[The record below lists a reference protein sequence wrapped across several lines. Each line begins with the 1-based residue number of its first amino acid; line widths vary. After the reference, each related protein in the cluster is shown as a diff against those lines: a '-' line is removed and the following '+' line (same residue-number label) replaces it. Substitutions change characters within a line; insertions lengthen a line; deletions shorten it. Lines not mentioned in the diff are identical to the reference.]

1 MATSPCVILYGNSV
15 FLAGIRADLAERAR
29 VEVLAV
35 EPGCPDTAAIIRARR
50 PAALVFDLSAT
61 QPHCAV
67 SLLRDDADLVLIG
80 VDPSSDRLL
89 VLSGRHEQPESA
101 AGLVQAII
109 AASAARPAQPHPGAH
124 DGDLPELL
132 RRRKGR
138 ATETRRDGDAE
149 QR

>member
-29 VEVLAV
+29 VEVLAF

-61 QPHCAV
+61 QPDCAV
-67 SLLRDDADLVLIG
+67 SLLRDHTELVLIG

-101 AGLVQAII
+101 PDLVQAII
-109 AASAARPAQPHPGAH
+109 ASSVARSPDPTPPLLTFENHPTEENHESANHP
-124 DGDLPELL
+124 L
-132 RRRKGR
+132 
-138 ATETRRDGDAE
+138 ETY
-149 QR
+149 

>member
-35 EPGCPDTAAIIRARR
+35 EPGSPDAAAIVRARR
-50 PAALVFDLSAT
+50 PTALIFDLSVT
-61 QPHCAV
+61 QPESAV
-67 SLLRDDADLVLIG
+67 SLLRDHTDLVLIG

-109 AASAARPAQPHPGAH
+109 ASSVARSPDPGNDPKSVA
-124 DGDLPELL
+124 
-132 RRRKGR
+132 
-138 ATETRRDGDAE
+138 
-149 QR
+149 